1 MVWAT
6 TTTNGLYKLENG
18 EQFTKIN
25 VSGIDERGNFYSLLS
40 LNGTFYLGI
49 LEYMGTGFLYKSNA
63 IKDNV
68 IEFNKVP
75 GRGWKRNYG
84 FITNFI
90 NISNGN
96 IIYAAANTSKTTSYL
111 YYTTDNWA
119 TCSWFSNIETLITSL
134 AVSSNQT
141 VFVGTKTVE
150 NKGKLYKSTSGTT
163 FIEVPGWKENNGE
176 VHSLLTVN
184 DIVYIGTKTGIGQGK
199 LFKITNDG
207 IIHEITEWG
216 KDAGDIGKIHSL
228 LNIKGIIYVGTKTGV
243 GQGKIF
249 KSKNDNNFELIPNWD
264 ISNGEVL
271 NLFNI
276 NNDLYVRTKVSKQI
290 SYLFRWI

>member
-63 IKDNV
+63 IKDNI
-68 IEFNKVP
+68 IEFNKVSD
-75 GRGWKRNYG
+75 RGWKKNYG

-184 DIVYIGTKTGIGQGK
+184 DIVYIGTKTGVGQGK
-199 LFKITNDG
+199 L
-207 IIHEITEWG
+207 
-216 KDAGDIGKIHSL
+216 
-228 LNIKGIIYVGTKTGV
+228 
-243 GQGKIF
+243 F

-276 NNDLYVRTKVSKQI
+276 NNVLYVRTKVSKQI